1 MPSRIVAG
9 IGLSHVPSVGP
20 AYDRGKQQTP
30 AWKPLFDAYVPVR
43 EWLAK
48 LKPDVA
54 IVVYNDHVADF
65 SFDKYP
71 TFAIGT
77 AERYAIADEG
87 FGMRPLPEVQG
98 DADFSIHLCNELVG
112 AEFDLTVCQEMSV
125 EHGFLVP
132 MNLCFPH
139 TDAGWPVRTVPLQ
152 VNVIQHPLPTARRCY
167 RLGQALRNA
176 VLSYERNLNVV
187 VLGTGGM
194 SHQLQGKR
202 FGFMNEKF
210 DRWFLDALEENSPK
224 LLELSHHEIM
234 ERAGAE
240 AVELIMWL
248 TMRGALSPRA
258 KRVHRHY
265 YAPMTTGMG
274 LITFEDARAAPARR
288 PRPARAPR
296 SARAGAAAGRATAG
310 AGRRPG
316 AARAR
321 ARPAKRP

>member
-20 AYDRGKQQTP
+20 VVDRGRQAVA

-48 LKPDVA
+48 LEPDVA
-54 IVVYNDHVADF
+54 IVVYNDHVAEF
-65 SFDKYP
+65 AFDRYP
-71 TFAIGT
+71 TFALGA
-77 AERYAIADEG
+77 AERYTIADEG
-87 FGMRPLPEVQG
+87 FGTRPLPEVTG
-98 DADFSIHLCNELVG
+98 DAELSIHLCESLI
-112 AEFDLTVCQEMSV
+112 ADEFDLTVCQELGV

-139 TDAGWPVRTVPLQ
+139 TPAGWPVKSVPLQ
-152 VNVIQHPLPTARRCY
+152 INVVQHPLPTARRCY
-167 RLGQALRNA
+167 KLGQALRKA
-176 VLSYERNLNVV
+176 VSSYEGDLKVV
-187 VLGTGGM
+187 ILGTGGM

-210 DRWFLDALEENSPK
+210 DQWFLDQLENDPESLTN
-224 LLELSHHEIM
+224 LSHQKIM
-234 ERAGAE
+234 EEAGAE

-248 TMRGALSPRA
+248 TMRGALSEKA

-274 LITFEDARAAPARR
+274 LITFEDR
-288 PRPARAPR
+288 
-296 SARAGAAAGRATAG
+296 
-310 AGRRPG
+310 
-316 AARAR
+316 
-321 ARPAKRP
+321 